1 MPRAVSS
8 LSGLKQLKNEEP
20 EFFLLIY
27 VAVTNKLKVRTVAVS
42 DFVCVC

>member
-1 MPRAVSS
+1 MPCAVSS
-8 LSGLKQLKNEEP
+8 CSGLENEEP

-42 DFVCVC
+42 DFGCVW